1 MFVLH
6 FWKNVYGAEEGKRST
21 CFPDEKEKENH
32 LRENTMERTDASLIY
47 FRVLIEA
54 KPLGQLRGFRSKS
67 VNEERIRDVQE
78 KLKYQKK
85 KLKYRTYAAPGP
97 RNHCQFLK
105 VRTWVII
112 KLSS

>member
-1 MFVLH
+1 M
-6 FWKNVYGAEEGKRST
+6 RST

-32 LRENTMERTDASLIY
+32 LRENTTERTDTSLIY

-54 KPLGQLRGFRSKS
+54 KPLGQLRGFRSKG
-67 VNEERIRDVQE
+67 VNEERMRDVQE
-78 KLKYQKK
+78 

-105 VRTWVII
+105 VRTWMII